1 MGGLTRSLGSAS
13 LQTAWLLHTG
23 SGFSEMGCVQSRAVH
38 GLALFVEVGG
48 WVGGEA
54 GGKEKS
60 REKGCREDGREG
72 EKRIGKGGA
81 CLCWDDSPQG
91 CLHWG
96 TPTLAPSL
104 TILSAPWMVEPP
116 NAGLEPKKSL
126 GGSPLIFTR
135 TGPQLPTLVRSPGP
149 GATWGSPLGLA

>member
-13 LQTAWLLHTG
+13 LQTAWLLQTG

-38 GLALFVEVGG
+38 GLAWFVEVGG

-72 EKRIGKGGA
+72 EKRVRPGGEGAGALERVSESGQGQRAWEGEGGRGGRRTKGYD
-81 CLCWDDSPQG
+81 LNIFNVFIVLKSFLLQR
-91 CLHWG
+91 LH
-96 TPTLAPSL
+96 S
-104 TILSAPWMVEPP
+104 I
-116 NAGLEPKKSL
+116 K
-126 GGSPLIFTR
+126 I
-135 TGPQLPTLVRSPGP
+135 
-149 GATWGSPLGLA
+149 